1 MTMDEILASA
11 SGVLSELMRELI
23 RRGSEEHAKDQESQ
37 ATACFSLAIRSA
49 SLLCGVGAL
58 LTPVARDS
66 AKVLM
71 RAFVE
76 SRDLLMTF
84 RFDQKGTRTK
94 IGYWLAGKVDSS
106 WKAEHKKCEE
116 FMDKLGHSG
125 ADFAK
130 KWSQTTTL
138 AHPTRY
144 AADNSVNCA
153 VLWGA
158 TPPRLVDVSAVM
170 EPEIADYLTAIA
182 TLIVI
187 ATYDIPGLISLDCD
201 LERMPS
207 VDAFKENVNAIVIPI
222 LNKNEP
228 GDLPPESYRS

>member
-1 MTMDEILASA
+1 MDEILASA
-11 SGVLSELMRELI
+11 PGVLNELMRELI
-23 RRGSEEHAKDQESQ
+23 RRGSDEHAKDKESQ
-37 ATACFSLAIRSA
+37 ASACFSLAIRST
-49 SLLCGVGAL
+49 SLLCGIGTL
-58 LTPVARDS
+58 LTPAARDS
-66 AKVLM
+66 AKVLL
-71 RAFVE
+71 RAFIE

-84 RFDQKGTRTK
+84 RFDQQGARNK
-94 IGYWLAGKVDSS
+94 IGYWFAGKVDNS
-106 WKAEHKKCEE
+106 WKAEHKRCEE

-153 VLWGA
+153 VLWAA
-158 TPPRLVDVSAVM
+158 TPPRLVDVRAVM
-170 EPEIADYLTAIA
+170 EPEIADYLTSIA

-201 LERMPS
+201 LDRMPN
-207 VDAFKENVNAIVIPI
+207 VDQFRADVFAVAVPI

-228 GDLPPESYRS
+228 GDLPPESYRA